1 MTAEAKDDASNKPKL
16 ESKGVYSLNE
26 SASSATSPLLPPR
39 LPPRDSGER
48 PSEVRS
54 SEVRSSVAQ
63 PAEAKSSEPLYLE
76 DKPLRM
82 QPVAPA
88 PREVLRDVQ
97 SVNSVPHS
105 MAPGKPENGSK
116 TNAGVYRN
124 LPARTSTA
132 LLYYRGKEDSDDEEP
147 AVQMLATSVAPMP
160 EVQFR
165 REGFATEAPSS
176 SSAIA
181 KPQARQGAELS
192 TKGTDREAVA
202 TLTEEVA
209 RSKPRRPIRMADG
222 LVVEEQ
228 AGPATSEAKKGEVF
242 GGDSSS
248 EEEDVLAAEKK
259 RLKRKQVLA
268 QAKQGPLSV
277 VRLANACINRKAFVQ
292 RFMLSH
298 RCFLWCPGIK
308 DLGGDSGG
316 RSRLLRLGLRRKGTL
331 SALSMLRRQN

>member
-1 MTAEAKDDASNKPKL
+1 MTAEAKDDASNKAKL
-16 ESKGVYSLNE
+16 ESKGVYGLNE
-26 SASSATSPLLPPR
+26 SASTATPPLLPPR

-88 PREVLRDVQ
+88 PREVLREVQ

-124 LPARTSTA
+124 LPAHTSTA
-132 LLYYRGKEDSDDEEP
+132 LPYYRGKEDSDDEEP
-147 AVQMLATSVAPMP
+147 AVQMLATSVAPKP

-165 REGFATEAPSS
+165 REGFATEAPFSC
-176 SSAIA
+176 SAIA
-181 KPQARQGAELS
+181 KPQNRQGAELS
-192 TKGTDREAVA
+192 AKGTDSEAVA
-202 TLTEEVA
+202 NPEEVA

-228 AGPATSEAKKGEVF
+228 AGPATNEAKKGEVF
-242 GGDSSS
+242 SGDSSS

-259 RLKRKQVLA
+259 RLKRKQALA

-277 VRLANACINRKAFVQ
+277 VRLANACMNRKAFVQ
-292 RFMLSH
+292 GFMLSH
-298 RCFLWCPGIK
+298 RCFLWCPGIE
-308 DLGGDSGG
+308 DLGGYSGG